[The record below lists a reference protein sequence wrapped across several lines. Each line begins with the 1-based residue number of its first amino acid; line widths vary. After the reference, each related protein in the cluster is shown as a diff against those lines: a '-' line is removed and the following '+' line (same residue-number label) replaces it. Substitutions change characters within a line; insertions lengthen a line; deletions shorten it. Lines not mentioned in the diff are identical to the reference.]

1 MNENFTSNLAG
12 LTVAQL
18 NEIRKDLLLEV
29 RDLRKRQSDCLDKV
43 YQEVA
48 KDQEDIAENFFST
61 NNESNGK
68 YFSQRL
74 DTCMRAVVSLAR
86 HFHMN
91 WNKIYAVD

>member
-1 MNENFTSNLAG
+1 MNDTKTAFAG
-12 LTVAQL
+12 YTIAHL

-29 RDLRKRQSDCLDKV
+29 RDLRKRQSDCLEKV

-48 KDQEDIAENFFST
+48 KDQEDIAENYFSP

-74 DTCMRAVVSLAR
+74 DTCMRAVVSS
-86 HFHMN
+86 
-91 WNKIYAVD
+91 IYFVHLSIN